1 MKRVI
6 AAFICAVS
14 LFVLNVTAFA
24 DNNSFRLTAE
34 NMQEL
39 DGDCLE
45 YMSEQKIYH
54 FTKAGSVSAEIP
66 VSGGIY
72 AYVTAG
78 GYRSPANGVTDNGVN
93 RVCTVKMTF
102 FDENGEVVVVLH
114 ADPLIMIPADGV
126 FHRWSI
132 GSDEMYSGLP
142 DNVKKMCLTVTG
154 VNDTAYIKEIYI
166 ASSDMV
172 ARDMSALNW
181 ETHEVGNINAQTG
194 TVQRIIMVAFVCAV
208 AAVMMLAV
216 KLRDYYKKR
225 K

>member
-1 MKRVI
+1 
-6 AAFICAVS
+6 
-14 LFVLNVTAFA
+14 
-24 DNNSFRLTAE
+24 
-34 NMQEL
+34 
-39 DGDCLE
+39 
-45 YMSEQKIYH
+45 
-54 FTKAGSVSAEIP
+54 
-66 VSGGIY
+66 
-72 AYVTAG
+72 
-78 GYRSPANGVTDNGVN
+78 
-93 RVCTVKMTF
+93 
-102 FDENGEVVVVLH
+102 
-114 ADPLIMIPADGV
+114 
-126 FHRWSI
+126 
-132 GSDEMYSGLP
+132 MYSGLP

-194 TVQRIIMVAFVCAV
+194 TVQRIIMVTFVCAV